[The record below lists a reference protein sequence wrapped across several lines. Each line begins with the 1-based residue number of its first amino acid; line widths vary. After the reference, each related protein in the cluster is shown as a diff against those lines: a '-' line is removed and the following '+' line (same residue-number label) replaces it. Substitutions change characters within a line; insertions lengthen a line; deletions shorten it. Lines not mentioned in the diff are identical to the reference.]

1 MNTSE
6 VAKLLGVSV
15 STIKRWVKQLELE
28 MERNERGHYL
38 FTDESI
44 EYLKFIQ
51 VQINNGILLND
62 ISAQPEKTPRK
73 GMVKRVE
80 NNGEFEK
87 LAKKIDSLE
96 KRLDEKADS
105 VTSYQLLQHRSEI
118 EDLQKL
124 VNSLADK
131 INELEEEVV
140 SLKQRLPDDQ
150 SLTFEHNQELKKPKK
165 KNLLSSLFGF

>member
-15 STIKRWVKQLELE
+15 STIKRWVKHLELE

-38 FTDESI
+38 FTDETI
-44 EYLKFIQ
+44 DHLTFIQ
-51 VQINNGILLND
+51 EQINNGILLND
-62 ISAQPEKTPRK
+62 LSASPEKTPRK
-73 GMVKRVE
+73 GTIKRLD
-80 NNGEFEK
+80 NNGEIEK
-87 LAKKIDSLE
+87 LNKKIDSLE
-96 KRLDEKADS
+96 KKLDEKADS

-124 VNSLADK
+124 VNSLSDK
-131 INELEEEVV
+131 ISELEDEVT

-150 SLTFEHNQELKKPKK
+150 PLTFEQSQELKKPKK